1 MKKKRSVHNYV
12 PHLTWFVNYC
22 PSCHFSFYRADFLYI
37 KYKQLSV
44 PSLLGAKEPLPDDV
58 NSSFCDGSGGTETV
72 KPGTIEKA
80 VASEEVPQEEQ
91 PEVENADEP
100 KDPGNGVDSEVPPK
114 EHHEVEHVKDL
125 ENPRKEDVPPKEEV
139 ETLEGSEEP
148 VKDAMD
154 EVPQEEVEPEH
165 PRKDDREEVP
175 PKEEVEPE
183 DPRKE
188 DREEVPPKEKV
199 ETEDVI
205 EEEREVQP
213 PKDDQEVEVS
223 EEKPVEEPTHGVQS
237 AKRKLEELEKPPLVL
252 RCEQWAAKPVKPKA
266 KSKATAKSAAKSAAK
281 RSKRKQQD
289 PVEIVDSEDEKQEP
303 VEQEQK
309 DVPKPKRKTRARVAK
324 AAKVKDETEE
334 QGEAKRLIHQSNI
347 SLSLP
352 KENMIFKRH
361 ISGKKVRS
369 HLKCLLR
376 RLQPMVLIH
385 QLFRSPSHLPG
396 GLTPGLHQLKKGGLP
411 SAILL
416 TIISENG
423 CSGMVCNAISLRRCW
438 IKRVGSTIGL
448 SKNDECQSWSIYTMH
463 SHTSI

>member
-1 MKKKRSVHNYV
+1 MLMN
-12 PHLTWFVNYC
+12 
-22 PSCHFSFYRADFLYI
+22 
-37 KYKQLSV
+37 
-44 PSLLGAKEPLPDDV
+44 
-58 NSSFCDGSGGTETV
+58 
-72 KPGTIEKA
+72 
-80 VASEEVPQEEQ
+80 
-91 PEVENADEP
+91 P

-188 DREEVPPKEKV
+188 DREEVPPKEEV

-266 KSKATAKSAAKSAAK
+266 KAKATAKSAAKSTAKSAAK

-334 QGEAKRLIHQSNI
+334 QGEAKKVDPPIKYQPLTAQGKHDIQEAYKWEEGKEPPEVPFAQAAANGSDTPVVQV
-347 SLSLP
+347 P
-352 KENMIFKRH
+352 KSFARRPYPRSSPAKERWFAIRDTFDDH
-361 ISGKKVRS
+361 IREWVQWYG
-369 HLKCLLR
+369 
-376 RLQPMVLIH
+376 LQ
-385 QLFRSPSHLPG
+385 
-396 GLTPGLHQLKKGGLP
+396 
-411 SAILL
+411 
-416 TIISENG
+416 
-423 CSGMVCNAISLRRCW
+423 C
-438 IKRVGSTIGL
+438 
-448 SKNDECQSWSIYTMH
+448 
-463 SHTSI
+463 